1 MTNYAKRLA
10 VHSAELAKRL
20 RANLWGYFVWE
31 SHVVTATKA
40 EIRLMRG
47 HRAVRSDTFD
57 RVWSPMQLLDGS
69 PTWQDEPHVV
79 VLGDEVFSGTRTTK
93 VQTPSGHRSDGCP

>member
-1 MTNYAKRLA
+1 METVCEAIPA
-10 VHSAELAKRL
+10 VCEAIP
-20 RANLWGYFVWE
+20 
-31 SHVVTATKA
+31 A

-79 VLGDEVFSGTRTTK
+79 VLGDEVFSVTRTTK